1 MFGGCQ
7 TSFKNITW
15 KSPNDHHAFFL
26 KWTKKCLVVARHF
39 LALGN
44 EERLTT
50 AMCFSAL
57 GNEKHLAIARC
68 FLASRNE
75 EHLVTTNHSFAI

>member
-1 MFGGCQ
+1 
-7 TSFKNITW
+7 
-15 KSPNDHHAFFL
+15 
-26 KWTKKCLVVARHF
+26 
-39 LALGN
+39 
-44 EERLTT
+44 
-50 AMCFSAL
+50 MCFSAL